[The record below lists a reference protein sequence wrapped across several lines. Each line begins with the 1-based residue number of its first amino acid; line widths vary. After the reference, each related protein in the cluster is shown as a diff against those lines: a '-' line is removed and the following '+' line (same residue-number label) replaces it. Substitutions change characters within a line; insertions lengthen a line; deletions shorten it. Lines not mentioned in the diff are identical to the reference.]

1 MNSSFLIKGG
11 KQLNGTVKIQGSK
24 NAALPI
30 LAAVVLNKQ
39 KIVLKN
45 VPKITDCLIMIQIL
59 QGVGVKFTWLND
71 DLHIDAKKA
80 QLSTMDKDLA
90 TSIRSS
96 IFMLGSFL
104 SRFGHANFFYPGGC
118 NIGSRPID
126 LHIKGLRGLG
136 VEIKESESEIACK
149 VKSKKNGTV
158 YLDFPS
164 VGATEN
170 LMLFATVGTGSTVIK
185 NAAKEP
191 EIVDLAN
198 FLNACGAKISGAGS
212 SEIEIIGVNSLHGC
226 TYKIMP
232 DRIVAGTLLIA
243 VAMTGGKVLLA
254 DANPCHVKP
263 LIDILQQ
270 KNCMVIPQ
278 NESIYISSNGKLKLT
293 DIATAPYPLFP
304 TDLQSLYLTLAT
316 VSKGYTKV
324 TENLFETRF
333 AVVKE
338 LDKMGAK
345 ITITDKTAIV
355 KGVYKLSGGQI
366 AGTDLRGTAALI
378 IAALTAKGTSI
389 VSGAQFVDRGYYKL
403 DDTLNSLGASIQRI

>member
-126 LHIKGLRGLG
+126 LHIMGLRGLG

-345 ITITDKTAIV
+345 ITITDKTATV

-378 IAALTAKGTSI
+378 IAALAAKGTSI